1 MRAPI
6 RRSHGHRTAERP
18 SSCPLASSMVVVARR
33 GREYWLKRVD
43 QIKQWREPGQSGR
56 RAPHKPLLLLYALAL
71 LHNDRTSRVR
81 YEDLAPRLSSWLA
94 EFGPPRQTHHPEQPF
109 WRLQNDGLWSVS
121 TPGAAAGPIDS
132 GGSSQPGHRRLI
144 DSKAVGQLAADF
156 EAALVGDPGLLIVVA
171 RSLLAANWPESL
183 HSEICRSVGL
193 DLESLESS
201 LASDRAMALAA
212 QRRRRDPE
220 FRVRVLRAY
229 DYQCAMCGFDGRLD
243 STTVGLEAAH
253 VQWWAE
259 GGPDHTFNG
268 LCLCVMHHKL
278 FDRGVLGLGQAQ
290 RILVSSHFVGRNNA
304 AEELVTSLV
313 GRDLRSPRSDS
324 DTVIEHHRRWH
335 EQEVFRGPAR

>member
-1 MRAPI
+1 
-6 RRSHGHRTAERP
+6 
-18 SSCPLASSMVVVARR
+18 MVIVARR

-56 RAPHKPLLLLYALAL
+56 RAPHKPLLLLYALGR
-71 LHNDRTSRVR
+71 LHNDRTSRIR
-81 YEDLAPRLSSWLA
+81 YEDLAPRLSSWLD
-94 EFGPPRQTHHPEQPF
+94 EFGPSRRTHHPDQPF

-121 TPGAAAGPIDS
+121 TPGAAGAMDS
-132 GGSSQPGHRRLI
+132 GWSSQPGHRRLI

-156 EAALVGDPGLLIVVA
+156 EAALVSDPGLLVVVA
-171 RSLLAANWPESL
+171 RSLLFANWPESL

-193 DLESLESS
+193 DLESLESV
-201 LASDRAMALAA
+201 LASNHVLVPDE
-212 QRRRRDPE
+212 QKRRRDPE
-220 FRVRVLRAY
+220 FRLRVLRAY

-278 FDRGVLGLGQAQ
+278 FDRGVLGLGRAR
-290 RILVSSHFVGRNNA
+290 RILVSSHFVGRNSA
-304 AEELVTSLV
+304 AEELVTSLME
-313 GRDLRSPRSDS
+313 RDLRPPRSES
-324 DTVIEHHRRWH
+324 DTVVEQHRRWH

>member
-1 MRAPI
+1 
-6 RRSHGHRTAERP
+6 
-18 SSCPLASSMVVVARR
+18 MVVVARR

-56 RAPHKPLLLLYALAL
+56 RAPHKPLLLLHALAQ

-81 YEDLAPRLSSWLA
+81 YEDLAPRLSSWLD
-94 EFGPPRQTHHPEQPF
+94 EFGPPRRTAHPEQPF

-121 TPGAAAGPIDS
+121 TQGDAAGLMDS
-132 GGSSQPGHRRLI
+132 GGSSSPSHRRLM
-144 DSKAVGQLAADF
+144 DSKAVGQLADDF
-156 EAALVGDPGLLIVVA
+156 EAELIGDPGLLLTVA
-171 RSLLAANWPESL
+171 RTLLVANWPESL
-183 HSEICRSVGL
+183 HSEICLSLGL
-193 DLESLESS
+193 DLEALESG
-201 LASDRAMALAA
+201 LASDRAQALTE
-212 QRRRRDPE
+212 QKRRRDPE

-278 FDRGVLGLGQAQ
+278 FDRGVLGLGRAR

-304 AEELVTSLV
+304 AEELVTSLME
-313 GRDLRSPRSDS
+313 RNLRPPRSDS
-324 DTVIEHHRRWH
+324 DAIVEQHRDWH
-335 EQEVFRGPAR
+335 EREVFRGPAR

>member
-1 MRAPI
+1 MAEI
-6 RRSHGHRTAERP
+6 EERP
-18 SSCPLASSMVVVARR
+18 VASARR
-33 GREYWLKRVD
+33 LAGRLR
-43 QIKQWREPGQSGR
+43 GLGSL
-56 RAPHKPLLLLYALAL
+56 APLLLLHALAR

-94 EFGPPRQTHHPEQPF
+94 EFGPPRQAHHPDQPF

-121 TPGAAAGPIDS
+121 THDDAVDALDS
-132 GGSSQPGHRRLI
+132 GRSLQPGHRWLI
-144 DSKAVGQLAADF
+144 DSKAVGQLADDF
-156 EAALVGDPGLLIVVA
+156 QAALLGDPGLLIVVA
-171 RSLLAANWPESL
+171 RSLLASNWPESL
-183 HSEICRSVGL
+183 HAEICQSVGL
-193 DLESLESS
+193 DLESLESRV
-201 LASDRAMALAA
+201 ASDRVVALAE
-212 QRRRRDPE
+212 QKRRRDPE

-278 FDRGVLGLGQAQ
+278 FDRGVLGLGRAQ

-304 AEELVTSLV
+304 AEELVTSLME
-313 GRDLRSPRSDS
+313 RDLRPPCSDS
-324 DTVIEHHRRWH
+324 DAIVEQHRDWH
-335 EQEVFRGPAR
+335 EREVFRGPAR